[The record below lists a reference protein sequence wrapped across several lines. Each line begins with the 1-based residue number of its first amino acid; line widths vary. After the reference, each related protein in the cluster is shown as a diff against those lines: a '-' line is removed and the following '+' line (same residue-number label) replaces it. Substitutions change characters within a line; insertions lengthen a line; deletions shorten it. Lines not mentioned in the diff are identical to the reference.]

1 MKTRTFS
8 NTGTQ
13 ISEVGLGCWQL
24 GGAEWGN
31 VSDEQAFAILAAP
44 FAAGVRSFDPAD
56 VYGAGRS
63 ETLIGRYLK
72 HKPSEVFVATKLGRG
87 QDLYPNKYTK
97 GGVRAAIEASLAR
110 LGGGAP

>member
-31 VSDEQAFAILAAP
+31 VSDEQAFAILDAAVDS
-44 FAAGVRSFDPAD
+44 GVTFFDTAD

-63 ETLIGRYLK
+63 
-72 HKPSEVFVATKLGRG
+72 
-87 QDLYPNKYTK
+87 
-97 GGVRAAIEASLAR
+97 ASCR
-110 LGGGAP
+110 L